1 MLKGKAEMD
10 NHKHSKLPPLKIIY
24 AITEVI
30 CVLVFVMFSGWGLRA
45 IKGVINLRTLQIEI
59 FGEPI
64 IVKAVFFILLP
75 LIIIKLKGE
84 KPGEY
89 GIIFDNFS
97 YHLKIGLKSLAIVIL
112 ADLAFPLVTTLG
124 LSYKDFG
131 GALILSFSNI
141 VALVL
146 VALFLRK
153 SPTCQER
160 AASTH
165 RILIFFLVFIAFTI
179 LSALTLPLGKQV
191 GGFTY
196 ALFTTGFGE
205 EILFRGYVQSR
216 LNRALGR
223 PFLFYGVRWGFG
235 VIVTAI
241 LFGSMHFFHGTGTLW
256 WGLWTIFGGL
266 VLGFLREKTGSVVAP
281 GIAHGVPQAIVYVF
295 VGGIN

>member
-1 MLKGKAEMD
+1 MTHPA
-10 NHKHSKLPPLKIIY
+10 NQQCKLQPLKRIC
-24 AITEVI
+24 AVAEVVG
-30 CVLVFVMFSGWGLRA
+30 VLGFILLSGWGLRA
-45 IKGVINLRTLQIEI
+45 IKGVINLRALQIEI

-64 IVKAVFFILLP
+64 IAKAVFFILLP
-75 LIIIKLKGE
+75 IMIIKVRGE

-89 GIIFDNFS
+89 GITFDNLS
-97 YHLKIGLKSLAIVIL
+97 YHLKIGLKSLAIVLL
-112 ADLAFPLVTTLG
+112 ADFSFPLINALG
-124 LSYKDFG
+124 MSYKDWD

-141 VALVL
+141 LALVL
-146 VALFLRK
+146 VVLFLRK
-153 SPTCQER
+153 NPTYQEK
-160 AASTH
+160 AASAH

-216 LNRALGR
+216 LNRAFGR
-223 PFLFYGVRWGFG
+223 PFHNCCVRWGFG
-235 VIVTAI
+235 VIITAI

-266 VLGFLREKTGSVVAP
+266 VFGFLREKTGSVVAP

-295 VGGIN
+295 RGGIN